1 MMFDN
6 KRVILSTMKKINKDN
21 IKVILAE
28 PQLSENIGMT
38 ARAMLNFGLHQLYLI
53 NPKQD
58 HLSKKSINA
67 SAGAEKVLRNAKV
80 FNNLEDSIS
89 SLNHLFACT
98 VRARDMIKPTCGPE
112 ELYNKINILDNKS
125 NIGILF
131 GREKSGLSNFQISFA
146 DTIVEIPTSPEFSSL
161 NLAQAVI
168 IIASEINRIN
178 VNYSKR
184 TMLMSDTVP
193 AKKREIIGFFEHLE
207 RALEDSGFLKPLEKK
222 PTMMINI
229 RNIFSRS
236 ILTEQD
242 IKTLRGVITSLLS
255 WPDGYQDNKK
265 LKKIKIIADGT
276 DKK

>member
-1 MMFDN
+1 M
-6 KRVILSTMKKINKDN
+6 
-21 IKVILAE
+21 
-28 PQLSENIGMT
+28 
-38 ARAMLNFGLHQLYLI
+38 
-53 NPKQD
+53 
-58 HLSKKSINA
+58 
-67 SAGAEKVLRNAKV
+67 
-80 FNNLEDSIS
+80 
-89 SLNHLFACT
+89 
-98 VRARDMIKPTCGPE
+98 
-112 ELYNKINILDNKS
+112 
-125 NIGILF
+125 
-131 GREKSGLSNFQISFA
+131 
-146 DTIVEIPTSPEFSSL
+146 

>member
-1 MMFDN
+1 
-6 KRVILSTMKKINKDN
+6 MKKINKDN
-21 IKVILAE
+21 IKIILAE

-38 ARAMLNFGLHQLYLI
+38 ARAMLNFGLHQLFLI
-53 NPKQD
+53 NPEQD
-58 HLSKKSINA
+58 HLSKKSISA

-80 FNNLEDSIS
+80 FNNIEDSIS

-98 VRARDMIKPTCGPE
+98 VRTRDMIKPTCGPE
-112 ELYNKINILDNKS
+112 DLYNKINILDNKS